1 MCAAVA
7 NIHLIRIQMLN
18 IRQQVRA
25 LAFTEM
31 RVLSRGSFM
40 KAAVSFPD
48 MQKRIAACFDERLS
62 DRPDAVQEQKHR
74 PRAVSS
80 PGSTSSPVATC
91 RVVQLGSGNGS
102 PKNGFQSQRNRDDLQ
117 DRRQVLGANARVGPA
132 RQEEGMKKISP
143 APPVLDEKPRELV
156 DSNQHA
162 VNNANQQVAP
172 IPISPDALGALLI
185 KIVSQQDSQQ
195 AQLDALG
202 KTQHDLLLAIG
213 RIEHGTLRKLSSE
226 MTRKK
231 TCYSPSNRS
240 STNSAKHNKKC

>member
-1 MCAAVA
+1 
-7 NIHLIRIQMLN
+7 
-18 IRQQVRA
+18 
-25 LAFTEM
+25 
-31 RVLSRGSFM
+31 
-40 KAAVSFPD
+40 
-48 MQKRIAACFDERLS
+48 
-62 DRPDAVQEQKHR
+62 
-74 PRAVSS
+74 
-80 PGSTSSPVATC
+80 
-91 RVVQLGSGNGS
+91 
-102 PKNGFQSQRNRDDLQ
+102 
-117 DRRQVLGANARVGPA
+117 
-132 RQEEGMKKISP
+132 MKKISP

-226 MTRKK
+226 MDSQEDLLLAQQQKLDELGEAQQKMLTVFG
-231 TCYSPSNRS
+231 CRS
-240 STNSAKHNKKC
+240 SSEVRSPDAASSTDVE